1 MQGIDSLCAP
11 SRSSHSHRA
20 HRAHRAHLEHRAHR
34 AHVRAWI
41 SAILDG
47 SRDCRSLQQLLLLL
61 RALLSLLFERASRDR
76 ALALVEAR
84 EALAGPVTVGDAP
97 ESPRSLTGRGTA
109 ARCCCCGCCS
119 ARCCRCP
126 SSARRETARSRLSRR
141 GRPSPVL
148 SLPRDVVGVACRR
161 GVVFMFM
168 FVHESPRPVVGSRDC
183 RLQLLPLL
191 LLLLPSRAGS
201 HIGIVAQHAGAL
213 AGVILSSWRV
223 TDLRWAWAAF
233 RCETR
238 AQPSSNGVGTASS
251 PVCPLIRR
259 HSLCVQASRERSS
272 RDRSR
277 SASRSRDA

>member
-1 MQGIDSLCAP
+1 MVGEWSLAVHSYYIRGLPLHTSLSLCRELTLCA
-11 SRSSHSHRA
+11 RRRA
-20 HRAHRAHLEHRAHR
+20 RRIPI
-34 AHVRAWI
+34 VRI
-41 SAILDG
+41 
-47 SRDCRSLQQLLLLL
+47 
-61 RALLSLLFERASRDR
+61 ALI
-76 ALALVEAR
+76 ALTSNTATIALMFVR
-84 EALAGPVTVGDAP
+84 G
-97 ESPRSLTGRGTA
+97 SPRSLTDRGTV
-109 ARCCCCGCCS
+109 ARCSSCCCCS

-183 RLQLLPLL
+183 RSQLLPLL
-191 LLLLPSRAGS
+191 LLLLPSRGGS
-201 HIGIVAQHAGAL
+201 HIGIVAQRAGAL
-213 AGVILSSWRV
+213 AGVILFSWRV
-223 TDLRWAWAAF
+223 TDLRWAWAAR

-238 AQPSSNGVGTASS
+238 AQPSSHGVGAAFS

-259 HSLCVQASRERSS
+259 PSLCVQASRERSS